1 MAYSCCFS
9 LEGQNQIFQNCC
21 KKSFKTSTAEI
32 DFKPLLLLVVLVVA
46 ADVVV
51 VAAAVVVVVP
61 AAAAVVVVV
70 AAAAAVVVV
79 VAAAAAAVVVVADVV
94 VVHRGGRPET
104 RAQGQLPILLN
115 YVFLRPLPS
124 AGEDGGVFGE

>member
-46 ADVVV
+46 AD
-51 VAAAVVVVVP
+51 
-61 AAAAVVVVV
+61 VVVV

>member
-32 DFKPLLLLVVLVVA
+32 DFKPLLLLVVLGVA
-46 ADVVV
+46 AD
-51 VAAAVVVVVP
+51 
-61 AAAAVVVVV
+61 VVVV

-79 VAAAAAAVVVVADVV
+79 VAAAADVV

>member
-70 AAAAAVVVV
+70 AAAA
-79 VAAAAAAVVVVADVV
+79 DVV

>member
-51 VAAAVVVVVP
+51 VAAA
-61 AAAAVVVVV
+61 AAVVVVV
-70 AAAAAVVVV
+70 AAAA
-79 VAAAAAAVVVVADVV
+79 VVVADVV